1 MMIMIIMTT
10 TIIMIITTTMT
21 ASWAVPPLGTVS
33 PVFPAGIPAAVM
45 RIRYYRNKMKK
56 ARARLKR
63 SGFCL
68 VFWEVLCYNSDKVL

>member
-21 ASWAVPPLGTVS
+21 ASRAVPPLGTVS
-33 PVFPAGIPAAVM
+33 PVFPAGIPAAGM
-45 RIRYYRNKMKK
+45 RVRYYRDKMKK